1 LSRFAAKPRAGVDRS
16 SPYEE
21 ITCKI
26 IGELEAGRLPW
37 VQPWGSSRGG
47 TPLAMPVN
55 AATRRPYSGINV
67 LILWGAVVQF
77 GFPGQTWLTFKQ
89 VLGLG
94 GYVRKGERGTTVVF
108 ADRFI
113 PDDHKQ
119 LAQQTGEDA
128 QGVPFLK
135 RFTVFNAAQCDGL
148 PDDIAVVSPP
158 IPEGLIL
165 PEVEALIRRSG
176 AELRIG
182 GDMAFYAPGPDY
194 IQVPRPEA
202 YFEPIDWHRTALHEL
217 GHWSGAA
224 HRLARDLSGG
234 FGSEAYAREELVA
247 EMTAAFT
254 CATVRDIHHAGR
266 ASAPR
271 ISPFP
276 GRTRPPPPARGTPGP
291 GVRR

>member
-1 LSRFAAKPRAGVDRS
+1 
-16 SPYEE
+16 
-21 ITCKI
+21 
-26 IGELEAGRLPW
+26 
-37 VQPWGSSRGG
+37 
-47 TPLAMPVN
+47 MPVN

-67 LILWGAVVQF
+67 LILWGAVVQE
-77 GFPGQTWLTFKQ
+77 GFPGQTWLTYKQ
-89 VLGLG
+89 ALGLG
-94 GYVRKGERGTTVVF
+94 GNVRKGERGTMVVF

-119 LAQQTGEDA
+119 RARQTGEDA

-158 IPEGLIL
+158 IPEGLML

-254 CATVRDIHHAGR
+254 CATLGITPTVRHADYIGAWLDILREDNRAVVR
-266 ASAPR
+266 AASAA
-271 ISPFP
+271 SKVADFLLSF
-276 GRTRPPPPARGTPGP
+276 RPAAVEA
-291 GVRR
+291 GVGEP